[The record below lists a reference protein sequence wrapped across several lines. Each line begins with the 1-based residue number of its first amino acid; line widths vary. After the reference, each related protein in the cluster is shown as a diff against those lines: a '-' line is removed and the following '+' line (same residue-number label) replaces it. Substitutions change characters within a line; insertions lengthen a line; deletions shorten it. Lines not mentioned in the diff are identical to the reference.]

1 MFKMRPDTLG
11 LLLETRQ
18 VGGCSRESVALL
30 VGEQLRCF
38 TTLASYERRFE
49 ILSDHKLKLVA
60 FIVTDT
66 SISEK
71 IEYRK
76 LSMIQN
82 VHVLTSVERAAE
94 TRFITRGV
102 GSAAVE
108 WNNMRQWFKTLLAFE
123 DMVA

>member
-1 MFKMRPDTLG
+1 MLP
-11 LLLETRQ
+11 
-18 VGGCSRESVALL
+18 
-30 VGEQLRCF
+30 
-38 TTLASYERRFE
+38 TLASYERRFE

-123 DMVA
+123 DMVAYEKAKVNDLLTRVGCERILVSERRFRLISLIYR